1 MKLLSLAGLNKGSVC
16 SVALLWYF
24 LAMKLAILNLM
35 FLFGCMTSLISIS
48 SCQPP
53 SPVQGV
59 EESALIQ
66 LYRRLESDLPNP
78 RVRPLLNS
86 TQDLMVNLSA
96 SLFQLVDVVSC
107 SACSV
112 TPRSKRLLGNTF
124 LDLYTHFK
132 AFNV

>member
-1 MKLLSLAGLNKGSVC
+1 MPIYGLKMVASTRLLHGID
-16 SVALLWYF
+16 VA
-24 LAMKLAILNLM
+24 AMKLAILNLM

-48 SCQPP
+48 SFQPP

-107 SACSV
+107 RKV
-112 TPRSKRLLGNTF
+112 VYFQLLPFLLIISKT
-124 LDLYTHFK
+124 T
-132 AFNV
+132 

>member
-1 MKLLSLAGLNKGSVC
+1 MAGLNKGSVRN
-16 SVALLWYF
+16 VALLRF
-24 LAMKLAILNLM
+24 ILVMKLAILNLM
-35 FLFGCMTSLISIS
+35 FLFGCMASLVSIS

-86 TQDLMVNLSA
+86 TRDLMVNLSA

-107 SACSV
+107 SARSV
-112 TPRSKRLLGNTF
+112 RHSMICTDT
-124 LDLYTHFK
+124 
-132 AFNV
+132 

>member
-1 MKLLSLAGLNKGSVC
+1 MPIYGLKMEASTSLLHGID
-16 SVALLWYF
+16 VA
-24 LAMKLAILNLM
+24 AMKLAILNLM
-35 FLFGCMTSLISIS
+35 FLFGCMTSLIAIS

-107 SACSV
+107 TKV
-112 TPRSKRLLGNTF
+112 EDLQLLLSLPNITKNT
-124 LDLYTHFK
+124 
-132 AFNV
+132 